1 MTRSR
6 GRRELGAER
15 GVGGE
20 IGVLGELGVGVGNG
34 RRR

>member
-1 MTRSR
+1 MTSSR
-6 GRRELGAER
+6 GRGELEAER

-20 IGVLGELGVGVGNG
+20 IGVWGELGVGVGNG